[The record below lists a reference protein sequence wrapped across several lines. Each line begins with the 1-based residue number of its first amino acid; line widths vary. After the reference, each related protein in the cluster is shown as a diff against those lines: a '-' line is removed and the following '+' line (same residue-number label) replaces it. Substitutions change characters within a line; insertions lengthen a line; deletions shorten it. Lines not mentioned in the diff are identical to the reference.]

1 MLASFKRIAALT
13 RKEMAQLWRDSRLL
27 LLIILL
33 PIILLFLFAYAVT
46 LTVDHLPTAV
56 ADQSHDERSRDFIQ
70 TLVNSGYFDQTL
82 VLQNE
87 QELIQALNA
96 GQVKAGILIPPDF
109 SENVSRGSGRALILL
124 DGSDSF
130 TVSSGF
136 NAASTLSQKYSYD
149 LQARSVKA
157 GMQENLPILTSSR
170 VLYNPDMNDLV
181 FILPGLVGMLVQN
194 IIVAYASMAIVRER
208 ELGIMEQI
216 LVTPAR
222 PAEMVIAKL
231 IPGVIVAM
239 LDMAIVLTLG
249 IFWFG
254 VPMRGSIFL
263 FSALAL
269 IFILAYMGLG
279 LMISALAKTQRQAQ
293 QISVLLLLLGVLLT
307 GFIFPR
313 ISMPDWTQAIG
324 DLIPLTYFVRISRG
338 IISKGLAFDYLWKD
352 TLIMA
357 AYALVTLSLA
367 SLFFK
372 KRLD

>member
-1 MLASFKRIAALT
+1 MAASFRRIAALT
-13 RKEMAQLWRDSRLL
+13 RKEMAQLWRDTRLL

-56 ADQSHDERSRDFIQ
+56 ADQSRDERSRDFIQ

-82 VLQNE
+82 VLNEE
-87 QELIQALNA
+87 QELIQALDS
-96 GQVKAGILIPPDF
+96 GQAKVGILIPPNF
-109 SENVSRGSGRALILL
+109 SEQVSRGNGHALILL

-130 TVSSGF
+130 TVQSGF
-136 NAASTLSQKYSYD
+136 NAASALAQKYSFD
-149 LQARSVKA
+149 LQARRVQA
-157 GMQENLPILTSSR
+157 GKIADLPIITNGR
-170 VLYNPDMNDLV
+170 VLYNPDMNDLI

-194 IIVAYASMAIVRER
+194 IIVAHASMSIVRER

-231 IPGVIVAM
+231 IPGSIVAM
-239 LDMAIVLTLG
+239 VDMAVVLSLG
-249 IFWFG
+249 IFWFK
-254 VPMRGSIFL
+254 VPMHGSIWL
-263 FSALAL
+263 FSALAVV
-269 IFILAYMGLG
+269 FILAYMGLG
-279 LMISALAKTQRQAQ
+279 LLTSAIAKTQRQAQ
-293 QISVLLLLLGVLLT
+293 QISVLFLVFGVMLT

-313 ISMPDWTQAIG
+313 TSMPIWTQAIG

-338 IISKGLAFDYLWKD
+338 IISKGLGFEYLWQD
-352 TLIMA
+352 TLILA
-357 AYALVTLSLA
+357 AYALATATLA
-367 SLFFK
+367 ALFFK

>member
-1 MLASFKRIAALT
+1 MLASFNRIAALT

-82 VLQNE
+82 VQQNE
-87 QELIQALNA
+87 QELIQALDA

-136 NAASTLSQKYSYD
+136 NAASALSQKYSYD

-313 ISMPDWTQAIG
+313 TSMPDWTQAIG

-357 AYALVTLSLA
+357 AYALATLSLA

>member
-1 MLASFKRIAALT
+1 MLASLHRIAALT
-13 RKEMAQLWRDSRLL
+13 RKEMAQLWRDTRLL
-27 LLIILL
+27 LLILFL
-33 PIILLFLFAYAVT
+33 PIMLLFLFAYAVT

-87 QELIQALNA
+87 QELVQALDS
-96 GQVKAGILIPPDF
+96 GQVKAGILIPPNF
-109 SENVSRGSGRALILL
+109 SEQVSRRNGRALILL

-130 TVSSGF
+130 TVQSGF
-136 NAASTLSQKYSYD
+136 NAASALSQKYSYD
-149 LQARSVKA
+149 LQARSVQA
-157 GMQENLPILTSSR
+157 GRQTELPIITSSR
-170 VLYNPDMNDLV
+170 VLYNPDMNDMV

-222 PAEMVIAKL
+222 PAEMVISKL
-231 IPGVIVAM
+231 IPGTIIAM
-239 LDMAIVLTLG
+239 IDMAIVLTLG

-254 VPMRGSIFL
+254 IPMHGSIGL
-263 FSALAL
+263 FSILAL
-269 IFILAYMGLG
+269 IFIMAYMGLG
-279 LMISALAKTQRQAQ
+279 LIISTVAKTQRQAQ
-293 QISVLLLLLGVLLT
+293 QISVLLLLVGLLLT

-313 ISMPDWTQAIG
+313 TSMPVWTQAIG
-324 DLIPLTYFVRISRG
+324 DLIPLTYFVRISRD
-338 IISKGLAFDYLWKD
+338 IISKGLSFEYMWKD
-352 TLIMA
+352 ALILA
-357 AYALVTLSLA
+357 VYALVSVTLA

>member
-1 MLASFKRIAALT
+1 
-13 RKEMAQLWRDSRLL
+13 MAQLWRDSRLL

>member
-1 MLASFKRIAALT
+1 MLASFHRIAALT
-13 RKEMAQLWRDSRLL
+13 RKEMAQLWRDTRLL
-27 LLIILL
+27 MLIILL

-70 TLVNSGYFDQTL
+70 SLVNSGYFDQTMI
-82 VLQNE
+82 LQNE
-87 QELIQALNA
+87 AELVQALDA
-96 GQVKAGILIPPDF
+96 GQVKAGILIPPNF
-109 SENVSRGSGRALILL
+109 SEEVYRGNGKALILL

-130 TVSSGF
+130 TVQSGY
-136 NAASTLSQKYSYD
+136 NAASALSQKYSFD
-149 LQARSVKA
+149 LQTRSVRSGA
-157 GMQENLPILTSSR
+157 QENLPIMTSSR
-170 VLYNPDMNDLV
+170 VLYNPDMNDLI

-231 IPGVIVAM
+231 IPGTVVAM
-239 LDMAIVLTLG
+239 IDMAIVLTLG
-249 IFWFG
+249 IFWFEI
-254 VPMRGSIFL
+254 PMHGSILL
-263 FSALAL
+263 FAVLAL
-269 IFILAYMGLG
+269 VFILAYMGLG
-279 LMISALAKTQRQAQ
+279 LLISSLAKTQRQAQ
-293 QISVLLLLLGVLLT
+293 QISVLLLMFGVLLT

-313 ISMPDWTQAIG
+313 TSMPGWTQAIG
-324 DLIPLTYFVRISRG
+324 DLIPLTYFVRISRD
-338 IISKGLAFDYLWKD
+338 IISKGLTFEYMWNDA
-352 TLIMA
+352 LILA
-357 AYALVTLSLA
+357 VYALATLTMA

>member
-1 MLASFKRIAALT
+1 MAASFHRIAALT
-13 RKEMAQLWRDSRLL
+13 RKEIAQLWRDTRLL

-33 PIILLFLFAYAVT
+33 PIILLFLFVYAVT

-56 ADQSHDERSRDFIQ
+56 ADQSRDERSRDFIQ

-82 VLQNE
+82 VLNDE
-87 QELIQALNA
+87 QELIRALDSGQAK
-96 GQVKAGILIPPDF
+96 VGILIPPNF
-109 SENVSRGSGRALILL
+109 SEQVSRGNGHALILL

-130 TVSSGF
+130 TVQSGF
-136 NAASTLSQKYSYD
+136 NAASALSQKYSFD
-149 LQARSVKA
+149 LQARRVQA
-157 GMQENLPILTSSR
+157 GKIADLPIITSGR
-170 VLYNPDMNDLV
+170 VLYNPDMNDLI

-194 IIVAYASMAIVRER
+194 IIVAHASMSIVRER

-231 IPGVIVAM
+231 IPGSIVAM
-239 LDMAIVLTLG
+239 IDMAIVLSLG
-249 IFWFG
+249 IFWFK
-254 VPMRGSIFL
+254 VPMHGSIWL
-263 FSALAL
+263 FSALAV

-279 LMISALAKTQRQAQ
+279 LLTSAIAKTQRQAQ
-293 QISVLLLLLGVLLT
+293 QISVLFLVFGVMLT

-313 ISMPDWTQAIG
+313 TSMPIWTQAIG

-338 IISKGLAFDYLWKD
+338 IISKGLGFEFLWKD
-352 TLIMA
+352 TLILG
-357 AYALVTLSLA
+357 AYALATVTLA
-367 SLFFK
+367 ALFFK

>member
-1 MLASFKRIAALT
+1 MLASFHRIAALT
-13 RKEMAQLWRDSRLL
+13 RKEMAQLWRDTRLL
-27 LLIILL
+27 LLILLL

-70 TLVNSGYFDQTL
+70 TLVNSGYFDQTM
-82 VLQNE
+82 VLENE
-87 QELIQALNA
+87 QELIQVLNA

-109 SENVSRGSGRALILL
+109 SEQVARNNGRALILL

-130 TVSSGF
+130 TVQSGF
-136 NAASTLSQKYSYD
+136 NAASALAQKYSYD
-149 LQARSVKA
+149 LQARSVL
-157 GMQENLPILTSSR
+157 GGVQEQLPILTSSR

-231 IPGVIVAM
+231 IPGAIVAM
-239 LDMAIVLTLG
+239 IDMAIVLGLG
-249 IFWFG
+249 ITWFG
-254 VPMRGSIFL
+254 IPMHGSIWL
-263 FSALAL
+263 FSVLAL
-269 IFILAYMGLG
+269 VFILAYMGLG
-279 LMISALAKTQRQAQ
+279 LMISAVAKTQRQAQ
-293 QISVLLLLLGVLLT
+293 QISVLLLLFGVLLT

-313 ISMPDWTQAIG
+313 TSMPDWTQAIG

-338 IISKGLAFDYLWKD
+338 IISKGLAFDYLWQD
-352 TLIMA
+352 TLILA
-357 AYALVTLSLA
+357 VYALVTVTLA

>member
-1 MLASFKRIAALT
+1 MVASFNRIAALT

-87 QELIQALNA
+87 QELIQALDA

-136 NAASTLSQKYSYD
+136 NAASALSQKYSYD

-279 LMISALAKTQRQAQ
+279 LLISALAKTQRQAQ

-313 ISMPDWTQAIG
+313 TSMPDWTQAIG

-357 AYALVTLSLA
+357 AYALATLSLA

>member
-1 MLASFKRIAALT
+1 MLASFHRIAALT
-13 RKEMAQLWRDSRLL
+13 RKEMAQLWRDTRLL
-27 LLIILL
+27 LLIVIL
-33 PIILLFLFAYAVT
+33 PILLLFLFAYAVT

-56 ADQSHDERSRDFIQ
+56 ADQSHSERSRDFIQ

-82 VLQNE
+82 ALQNE
-87 QELIQALNA
+87 QELVRALNS
-96 GQVKAGILIPPDF
+96 GQVKAGILIPPNF
-109 SENVSRGSGRALILL
+109 SEQVSRGSGQALILL

-130 TVSSGF
+130 TVQSGF
-136 NAASTLSQKYSYD
+136 NAASTLSQKYAYD
-149 LQARSVKA
+149 LQARSVQA
-157 GMQENLPILTSSR
+157 GRQTQLPIITNSR

-194 IIVAYASMAIVRER
+194 IIVAYASMAIVRDH
-208 ELGIMEQI
+208 ELGVMEQI

-222 PAEMVIAKL
+222 PAEMVISKL
-231 IPGVIVAM
+231 IPGTIIAM
-239 LDMAIVLTLG
+239 IDMAIVLSIG

-254 VPMRGSIFL
+254 IPMRGSIGL
-263 FSALAL
+263 FAILSL

-279 LMISALAKTQRQAQ
+279 LMISTVAKTQRQAQ
-293 QISVLLLLLGVLLT
+293 QISVLLMLIGFLLT

-313 ISMPDWTQAIG
+313 TSMPVWTQAIG

-338 IISKGLAFDYLWKD
+338 IISKGLGFEYMWKD
-352 TLIMA
+352 ALILA
-357 AYALVTLSLA
+357 SYALASITLA

>member
-1 MLASFKRIAALT
+1 MLASFHRIATLT
-13 RKEMAQLWRDSRLL
+13 RKEMAQLWRDTRLL
-27 LLIILL
+27 MLIILL

-70 TLVNSGYFDQTL
+70 SLVNSGYFDQTMI
-82 VLQNE
+82 LQNE
-87 QELIQALNA
+87 AELVQALDA
-96 GQVKAGILIPPDF
+96 GQVKAGILIPPNF
-109 SENVSRGSGRALILL
+109 SEEVYRRNGKALILL

-130 TVSSGF
+130 TVQSGY
-136 NAASTLSQKYSYD
+136 NAASALSQKYSFD
-149 LQARSVKA
+149 LQTRSVRSGA
-157 GMQENLPILTSSR
+157 QENLPIMTSSR
-170 VLYNPDMNDLV
+170 VLYNPDMNDLI

-231 IPGVIVAM
+231 IPGTVVAM
-239 LDMAIVLTLG
+239 IDMAIVLTLG
-249 IFWFG
+249 IFWFEI
-254 VPMRGSIFL
+254 PMHGSILL
-263 FSALAL
+263 FAVLAL
-269 IFILAYMGLG
+269 VFILAYMGLG
-279 LMISALAKTQRQAQ
+279 LLISSLAKTQRQAQ
-293 QISVLLLLLGVLLT
+293 QISVLLLMFGVLLT

-313 ISMPDWTQAIG
+313 TSMPGWTQAIG
-324 DLIPLTYFVRISRG
+324 DLIPLTYFVRISRD
-338 IISKGLAFDYLWKD
+338 IISKGLTFEYMWNDA
-352 TLIMA
+352 LILA
-357 AYALVTLSLA
+357 VYALATLTMA

>member
-1 MLASFKRIAALT
+1 MAASFHRIAALT
-13 RKEMAQLWRDSRLL
+13 RKEIAQLWRDTRLL

-33 PIILLFLFAYAVT
+33 PIILLFLFVYAVT

-56 ADQSHDERSRDFIQ
+56 ADQSRDERSRDFIQ

-82 VLQNE
+82 VLNDE
-87 QELIQALNA
+87 QELIRALDSGQAK
-96 GQVKAGILIPPDF
+96 VGILIPPNF
-109 SENVSRGSGRALILL
+109 SEQVSRGNGHALILL

-130 TVSSGF
+130 TVQSGF
-136 NAASTLSQKYSYD
+136 NAASALAQKYSFD
-149 LQARSVKA
+149 LQARRVQA
-157 GMQENLPILTSSR
+157 GKTTDLPIITSGR
-170 VLYNPDMNDLV
+170 VLFNPDMNDLI

-194 IIVAYASMAIVRER
+194 IIVAHASMSIVRER

-231 IPGVIVAM
+231 IPGSIVAM
-239 LDMAIVLTLG
+239 IDMAIVLSLG
-249 IFWFG
+249 IFWFK
-254 VPMRGSIFL
+254 VPMHGSIWL
-263 FSALAL
+263 FSALAV

-279 LMISALAKTQRQAQ
+279 LLTSAIAKTQRQAQ
-293 QISVLLLLLGVLLT
+293 QISVLFLVFGVMLT

-313 ISMPDWTQAIG
+313 TSMPIWTQAIG

-338 IISKGLAFDYLWKD
+338 IISKGLGFEFLWVD
-352 TLIMA
+352 TLILV
-357 AYALVTLSLA
+357 AYALATVTLA
-367 SLFFK
+367 ALFFK